1 MNRIIDLSQTVRHG
15 VRGVEIEPF
24 THLEQDGWNSTTLK
38 LYSHATTHMDAPRHF
53 LPDGATMEVQSLEKC
68 LGPAWV
74 VNVGPATP
82 RQLIGVEDLG
92 AYADKIGPG
101 DRLLVR
107 TDWSKR
113 LGTPQFR
120 DELPRISL
128 ELAEWLAA
136 KKIALIGVEPPS
148 VAAVDDMDEIT
159 RVHRAL
165 LGAGIVIVE
174 GLQNLD
180 ALSSDRVTFVALP
193 LKIDGGDGVPVR
205 AVAIEGALGAP

>member
-1 MNRIIDLSQTVRHG
+1 MSRIIDLSQTVRHG

-24 THLEQDGWNSTTLK
+24 TRLEKDGWNSTTLK

-53 LPDGATMEVQSLEKC
+53 LPGGATMEVQSLEKC

-74 VNVGPATP
+74 VDIGRAAP
-82 RQLIGVEDLG
+82 RQLIGVGDLG
-92 AYADKIGPG
+92 SYADRIGPG

-107 TDWSKR
+107 TGWSKR
-113 LGTPQFR
+113 LGTPEYR

-136 KKIALIGVEPPS
+136 KEIALLGVEPPS

-174 GLQNLD
+174 GLQNLESI
-180 ALSSDRVTFVALP
+180 AGDRVNFIALP

-205 AVAIEGALGAP
+205 AVAVEGALEAP